1 MTAKETKRQNLCNED
16 QMQGEIRNLILHN
29 DDVHTFDYVI
39 EALMEI
45 CNHEYIQASQ
55 CAIITHYKGKCDIKQ
70 GAFSS
75 LKVMRDALTDKE
87 LTTTID

>member
-1 MTAKETKRQNLCNED
+1 MTAKETKKQNLFDED
-16 QMQGEIRNLILHN
+16 SLQSEIRNLILHN

-39 EALMEI
+39 DALMEI
-45 CNHEYIQASQ
+45 CDHEYIQASQ

-70 GAFSS
+70 GAFNS
-75 LKVMRDALTDKE
+75 LKVMKDALTQKE